1 MFAIVTSKGQITI
14 PQEIREHY
22 HIKPGDK
29 LDFVIND
36 DDGTLKIIPAVS
48 SLKSLKGV
56 LPHPAKP
63 VTLKNMKR
71 VIGTGRKFDIPELLK

>member
-22 HIKPGDK
+22 HIKAGDR
-29 LDFVIND
+29 LDFIINN

-48 SLKSLKGV
+48 SLKSLKGI
-56 LPHPAKP
+56 LQKPAKP
-63 VTLKNMKR
+63 VILKDMEKA
-71 VIGTGRKFDIPELLK
+71 IGTGRK